1 MALELYNRE
10 ENQFYF
16 KSRQKI
22 MGHIFISYSRKDVV
36 YAEKLINALKR
47 EGFNPWLDADELGAG
62 TQWEKR
68 LKKQIETCDAYL
80 VIMTPKAYKS
90 EWVPNELVA
99 AKSKGK
105 PIFPLL
111 LEDTELF
118 LALQTTQYE
127 DVRGG
132 KLPTGEFYD
141 RLAKVTTR
149 RKKKKID
156 EVSLTQKAR
165 EKKVEAAAEKASYVL
180 SKISSGMKD
189 AFAVAS
195 KVTATTYKS
204 VAESGVM
211 KNISSKVKERTN
223 RTDKTTKTRKKKKK

>member
-1 MALELYNRE
+1 
-10 ENQFYF
+10 
-16 KSRQKI
+16 

-36 YAEKLINALKR
+36 YAEKLINALRR

-80 VIMTPKAYKS
+80 VIMTPKAYNS
-90 EWVPNELVA
+90 DWVPNELVA

-118 LALQTTQYE
+118 LAIQTTQYE

-132 KLPTGEFYD
+132 KLPSEEFYS
-141 RLAKVTTR
+141 RLAKVTSRR
-149 RKKKKID
+149 RKKNVD
-156 EVSLTQKAR
+156 EVNLIQQAR
-165 EKKVEAAAEKASYVL
+165 EKKVEAAAEKASFVI
-180 SKISSGMKD
+180 SKLSSGMKD

-204 VAESGVM
+204 VAESDVV
-211 KNISSKVKERTN
+211 KNISSKVKEGAS
-223 RTDKTTKTRKKKKK
+223 KVGKATKTKKKKKK